1 MHLLTTPLLY
11 RILTFKASPQRTR
24 IVGLIL
30 LTLFTLVMVIHIVMD
45 EFILHA
51 VSFGIAVYLIATES
65 LKIISQQVPD
75 LLVRKQIRNI
85 AFFGACMFRLL
96 LRHPRPP
103 RCNDHRITDNSS
115 LFRFWL
121 HCVANWPLGL
131 WNLDRN
137 STLGWAA
144 PGILH
149 WAPRLVC
156 SSRFR
161 HIFNRPVSLITRNRW
176 HIFTA
181 IGGYVAVAIVDMVTT
196 GKVLED
202 PTKEFAWPIGPAAR
216 VIESLNAPKK
226 HE

>member
-121 HCVANWPLGL
+121 HCVAN
-131 WNLDRN
+131 
-137 STLGWAA
+137 
-144 PGILH
+144 
-149 WAPRLVC
+149 
-156 SSRFR
+156 
-161 HIFNRPVSLITRNRW
+161 
-176 HIFTA
+176 
-181 IGGYVAVAIVDMVTT
+181 
-196 GKVLED
+196 
-202 PTKEFAWPIGPAAR
+202 
-216 VIESLNAPKK
+216 
-226 HE
+226 